1 MKAEGIEHR
10 AKSMILEC
18 TEAPELLKSPLGD
31 LGAERTPAAMEQLAV
46 GSMQLAEGIEHRAE
60 SREQEADRSAAKIPP
75 YLTDM
80 RREGNEE
87 LAVRSMQLKKDM
99 VSGYIDAPEN
109 LQSPLGDLGAKRS
122 MDSHAIES
130 TPWLVVKTKT
140 KCEKYVRDK
149 IQAMGMDAFVPVT
162 RRTARYQRK
171 VKVYE
176 YPLISCYTFVRLDQS
191 RRNQVLGLPYVQGM
205 LRLNGKDCQVT
216 TEEIRWLQQVS
227 GTAMDIS
234 AETWSMQTGDHVMIA
249 AGQLAGMEGIIV
261 SRRSKHEVVLGLES
275 LGLQLVIQV
284 DPAMLVRV

>member
-1 MKAEGIEHR
+1 MKAEGREHR
-10 AKSMILEC
+10 AKSMILGC
-18 TEAPELLKSPLGD
+18 TEAPELLMSPLGD
-31 LGAERTPAAMEQLAV
+31 LGAERSSLKSKHGFDPARSEAV
-46 GSMQLAEGIEHRAE
+46 QWA
-60 SREQEADRSAAKIPP
+60 
-75 YLTDM
+75 
-80 RREGNEE
+80 
-87 LAVRSMQLKKDM
+87 
-99 VSGYIDAPEN
+99 
-109 LQSPLGDLGAKRS
+109 SPLGAVLSVESKQDTGAERS
-122 MDSHAIES
+122 AVS

-191 RRNQVLGLPYVQGM
+191 RRNQVLGLPYVHGM
-205 LRLNGKDCQVT
+205 LRMNGKDCQVT

-234 AETWSMQTGDHVMIA
+234 AETWSVQTGDHVMIA